1 MSYSLGV
8 DLGTTFVA
16 AAIARPYGAE
26 MVALAHQSV
35 VAPAMVCLL
44 DDGTLV
50 TGDAARRRADARPD
64 RIGSQ
69 FKRRLGDPTPILLGA
84 ESFAVTELL
93 ATLLRDVLTQVVGRE
108 GGPPDRVVL
117 THPANWGPF
126 RRKLFDEVP
135 ARAGLGN
142 TETITEPEA
151 AAAHYAATRR
161 LHDGQ
166 VVAVYDLGGG
176 TFDATILR
184 GGPNAVEIL
193 GRPEGIERLGG
204 VDFDE
209 SILDF
214 VNYSSGGALDG
225 LDMTDLQTAHA
236 MARLRQD
243 CVLAKESLSTDT
255 ETVIPVFLPTGHFEV
270 KLTRTEFEGMIRGPI
285 ESTTQALVRTLHSA
299 GLHPS
304 DLTSVL
310 LVGGSSRI
318 PLVARTV
325 ADELGCPTVVDT
337 HPKYAVALGA
347 ATLAAAG
354 AATAVNGHPVSES
367 ESFGPTGGPAR
378 HTDLGAPAPL
388 TTPVVA
394 PLPVAEPATAGA
406 GGGTGGGLGAAAGAA
421 AADQAGASGRGTHS
435 AGPSG
440 MNGGTNGGA
449 GGSLAAAGTATAPGY
464 LPTNGYPDPAA
475 TFDPPAAWHQPDGA
489 GAPPFELPPSPPAR
503 SGSARNWVIGV
514 AAALVVLAALLFVVI
529 RPGTSSTPGTPSAA
543 APGVTVPTPGPPPA
557 PPLPPPAASSAT
569 PTVAG
574 RIAVA
579 AGPQSG
585 TVTPDGKFAYV
596 TSVNTHSI
604 TVLDMA
610 TNAVVGSIPIAAGPP
625 QYVAFTPDGKTA
637 YVSVYDELH
646 NTGNAILVLDTASR
660 TVTASIP
667 AEKFPYAIAVS
678 PDGRQVYVPNH
689 DVNLVSVVDTATNTV
704 VQKIAVKPNPHAVAY
719 SVNGR
724 RAYVA
729 NHASNIVTVLDT
741 KNGSILNEIPV
752 GHSPHALAMSP
763 DGSRVY
769 VVDYDSDQVSV
780 IDPAKNTVAATIQ
793 VQREPQSIAF
803 APDSK
808 HAYVVNDGSNT
819 VSVIDTATSQVT
831 ATIGVGQDPTN
842 VFATPDGKH
851 AYVTNI
857 SSNDVTVLNTAG

>member
-44 DDGTLV
+44 DDGTIV
-50 TGDAARRRADARPD
+50 TGDAAKRRADARPD

-69 FKRRLGDPTPILLGA
+69 FKRRLGDPTPVLLGT

-93 ATLLRDVLTQVVGRE
+93 ATLLRDVLTQVVSRE
-108 GGPPDRVVL
+108 GAPPEQVVL

-135 ARAGLGN
+135 TRAGLSN
-142 TETITEPEA
+142 TDTITEPEA

-184 GGPNAVEIL
+184 GGSNAVEIL

-236 MARLRQD
+236 IARLRQD
-243 CVLAKESLSTDT
+243 CVLAKESLSSDT
-255 ETVIPVFLPTGHFEV
+255 EAVIPVFLPSGHFEV
-270 KLTRTEFEGMIRGPI
+270 KLTRSEFEAMIRGPI

-325 ADELGCPTVVDT
+325 AEELGCPTVVDT

-354 AATAVNGHPVSES
+354 AATAVNGHPVRES
-367 ESFGPTGGPAR
+367 QSFGAAGAPGR
-378 HTDLGAPAPL
+378 HADLGAPAPL
-388 TTPVVA
+388 ATPVVA

-406 GGGTGGGLGAAAGAA
+406 GGGLGTAGGTTAAA
-421 AADQAGASGRGTHS
+421 S
-435 AGPSG
+435 AGGFGHDATGHNSG
-440 MNGGTNGGA
+440 HGGADAVAGGA
-449 GGSLAAAGTATAPGY
+449 GPAAGTGTGTAPGF
-464 LPTNGYPDPAA
+464 PEANGYPEPAYQ
-475 TFDPPAAWHQPDGA
+475 PPTAWHPDGG
-489 GAPPFELPPSPPAR
+489 GAPPLGPPPSEPPR
-503 SGSARNWVIGV
+503 SGSKRNWVIGV
-514 AAALVVLAALLFVVI
+514 AAALVVLAALLFVVL
-529 RPGTSSTPGTPSAA
+529 RPGGTPGTPGTTDAA

-557 PPLPPPAASSAT
+557 PPPPPPAASSPT

-574 RIAVA
+574 VIPVA

-585 TVTPDGKFAYV
+585 AITPDGKFAYV
-596 TSVNTHSI
+596 TSTNTHSL

-610 TNAVVGSIPIAAGPP
+610 TNAVVGSIPISAGPP

-637 YVSVYDELH
+637 YISVYDELH
-646 NTGNAILVLDTASR
+646 NTGNAVLVLDTASR

-689 DVNLVSVVDTATNTV
+689 DVNLVSVVNTATNTV
-704 VQKIAVKPNPHAVAY
+704 VQKIAVKPNPHCVAY
-719 SVNGR
+719 SINGR
-724 RAYVA
+724 RAYIA
-729 NHASNIVTVLDT
+729 NHSSNIVTVIDT
-741 KNGSILNEIPV
+741 KNGAILNEIPV
-752 GHSPHALAMSP
+752 GRSPHALAMSP
-763 DGSRVY
+763 DRGRVY
-769 VVDYDSDQVSV
+769 VVDYDSDEVSV
-780 IDPAKNTVAATIQ
+780 IDPATNTVAATIK

-803 APDSK
+803 APDAK

-819 VSVIDTATSQVT
+819 VSVIDTATNQVT
-831 ATIGVGQDPTN
+831 ATVPTGQDPTN
-842 VFATPDGKH
+842 VFVTPDGKR

>member
-69 FKRRLGDPTPILLGA
+69 FKRRLGDPTPVLLGT
-84 ESFAVTELL
+84 EPFAVTELL
-93 ATLLRDVLTQVVGRE
+93 ATLLRDVLTQVVSRE
-108 GGPPDRVVL
+108 GGPPERVVL

-135 ARAGLGN
+135 SRAGLDN

-166 VVAVYDLGGG
+166 IVAVYDLGGG

-184 GGPNAVEIL
+184 GGTNAVEIL

-243 CVLAKESLSTDT
+243 CVLAKESLSSDT
-255 ETVIPVFLPTGHFEV
+255 EAVIPVFLPSGHFEV
-270 KLTRTEFEGMIRGPI
+270 KLTRSEFEGMIRGPI

-299 GLHPS
+299 GLQPS

-325 ADELGCPTVVDT
+325 AEELGCPTVVDT

-347 ATLAAAG
+347 ATLAAAS
-354 AATAVNGHPVSES
+354 AAAAINGHPVRES
-367 ESFGPTGGPAR
+367 EPFGAPAGQGR
-378 HTDLGAPAPL
+378 HSDLGAQVPLSTPA
-388 TTPVVA
+388 VA
-394 PLPVAEPATAGA
+394 PLPVAEPATAAAGA
-406 GGGTGGGLGAAAGAA
+406 GLAAGGAAAGTVAGGSRRGA
-421 AADQAGASGRGTHS
+421 SGHSGGQAGVAAGASQGTSPGAH
-435 AGPSG
+435 PS
-440 MNGGTNGGA
+440 
-449 GGSLAAAGTATAPGY
+449 
-464 LPTNGYPDPAA
+464 NGYPDQAA
-475 TFDPPAAWHQPDGA
+475 AYEPPAAWHPDAA
-489 GAPPFELPPSPPAR
+489 GVPPLGPPPSPPPR
-503 SGSARNWVIGV
+503 SGSRRNWVIGV
-514 AAALVVLAALLFVVI
+514 AAGLAVLAVLLFVVF
-529 RPGTSSTPGTPSAA
+529 RPAGTTGGTPSAA
-543 APGVTVPTPGPPPA
+543 APSVTVPIPGPPPA
-557 PPLPPPAASSAT
+557 PPPPPPAASSPT

-574 RIAVA
+574 VIPVA

-585 TVTPDGKFAYV
+585 AITPDGKFAYV

-604 TVLDMA
+604 TVVDMA
-610 TNAVVGSIPIAAGPP
+610 TNSVVGSIPISAGPP

-637 YVSVYDELH
+637 YISVYDELH
-646 NTGNAILVLDTASR
+646 NTGNAVLVLDTATR
-660 TVTASIP
+660 AVTASIP
-667 AEKFPYAIAVS
+667 AEKFPYAIAIS

-689 DVNLVSVVDTATNTV
+689 DVNLVSVVNTATNTV
-704 VQKIAVKPNPHAVAY
+704 VQKIAVKPNPHCVAY
-719 SVNGR
+719 SINGR
-724 RAYVA
+724 RAYIA
-729 NHASNIVTVLDT
+729 NHSSNIVTVLDT
-741 KNGSILNEIPV
+741 KNGAILSEIPV
-752 GHSPHALAMSP
+752 GRSPHALAMSP
-763 DGSRVY
+763 DRARVY
-769 VVDYDSDQVSV
+769 VVDYDSDEVSV
-780 IDPAKNTVAATIQ
+780 IDPATNTVAATIK

-819 VSVIDTATSQVT
+819 VSVIDTATNQVT
-831 ATIGVGQDPTN
+831 ATVGVGQDPTH
-842 VFATPDGKH
+842 VFVTPDGKH

-857 SSNDVTVLNTAG
+857 SSNDVTVLNTAS